1 MAFLTAAAFAL
12 VGAGVAATIKDAD
25 AANTITRRRAV
36 AVPARETGDE
46 LAAQAKV

>member
-1 MAFLTAAAFAL
+1 MAFLTAAALAL
-12 VGAGVAATIKDAD
+12 VGVAAAATVKDAD
-25 AANTITRRRAV
+25 AANTITRRRTA